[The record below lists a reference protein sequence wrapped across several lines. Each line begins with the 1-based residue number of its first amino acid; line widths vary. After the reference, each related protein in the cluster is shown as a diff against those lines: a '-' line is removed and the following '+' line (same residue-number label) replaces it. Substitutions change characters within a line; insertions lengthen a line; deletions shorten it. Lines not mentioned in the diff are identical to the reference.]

1 MGIQHNID
9 IDKLD
14 KRIPINRAS
23 DDAAGLAINE
33 KMRAQI
39 GDKHMSVGEHI
50 MLHACSPVH
59 CCKAYYDKMSLLEQW
74 YAGWTLLATQPNHPL
89 AQGAAAQVPEVFKFL
104 FGTEVKY
111 DGTNW
116 DVLNEQLNG
125 ATEEKLAG
133 LASDIGFISVVTG
146 GSGTSCNC
154 NIQEMTEQEVLQ
166 LLQ

>member
-1 MGIQHNID
+1 MKVQHNIND
-9 IDKLD
+9 MGKLGSGYH
-14 KRIPINRAS
+14 INRAA
-23 DDAAGLAINE
+23 DDAAGLEISE

-89 AQGAAAQVPEVFKFL
+89 AQGAAAQVPGVFKFL
-104 FGTEVKY
+104 FGTDVKY

-133 LASDIGFISVVTG
+133 LASDIGFISVVAG
-146 GSGTSCNC
+146 GNHTCDV
-154 NIQEMTEQEVLQ
+154 QEMTAEQVLQ

>member
-1 MGIQHNID
+1 MDTSCNST
-9 IDKLD
+9 KPPTCA
-14 KRIPINRAS
+14 RRC
-23 DDAAGLAINE
+23 
-33 KMRAQI
+33 RT
-39 GDKHMSVGEHI
+39 
-50 MLHACSPVH
+50 SP
-59 CCKAYYDKMSLLEQW
+59 
-74 YAGWTLLATQPNHPL
+74 G
-89 AQGAAAQVPEVFKFL
+89 VFKFR

-125 ATEEKLAG
+125 ATEEKPAG
-133 LASDIGFISVVTG
+133 LASDIGFISVVAG